1 LPRLPQKKRALA
13 DGVSPPAKYVQEHLL
28 RHTLLQVTKERFMP
42 YKPEHRRETRKRILH
57 SARKL
62 FNRKGF
68 AEVTIDAIMAEAG
81 LTRGGFYRH
90 FATKEELYSEAL
102 LQFTCRCP
110 PEKWQRKHVDPCAQ
124 GVALARML
132 VDAYLS
138 REHFQDRDGSCP
150 TVALP
155 SDVSRSN
162 AAVKRA
168 FAKVLD
174 MLVSVFVAN
183 LRGRDAREHGLAL
196 VSACVGAMVVARAV
210 DDPALADAFRRAAR
224 KHVLVSSGCG
234 EAIKRLSP
242 AAEAA
247 IGNWRRARP
256 ARE

>member
-1 LPRLPQKKRALA
+1 
-13 DGVSPPAKYVQEHLL
+13 
-28 RHTLLQVTKERFMP
+28 MP
-42 YKPEHRRETRKRILH
+42 YKPEHKQETRARILQ

-68 AEVTIDAIMAEAG
+68 ADATIDAIMAEAG

-102 LQFTCRCP
+102 LQFTCRSP

-124 GVALARML
+124 GIALARML

-138 REHFQDRDGSCP
+138 REHLLDRDGSCP

-155 SDVSRSN
+155 SDVSRSS

-168 FAKVLD
+168 FSKVLD
-174 MLVSVFVAN
+174 MLVSVFIAN
-183 LRGRDAREHGLAL
+183 LRGRDARERGLAL

-210 DDPALADAFRRAAR
+210 DDPALADAFRKAAR
-224 KHVLVSSGCG
+224 KHVLVSSGWG
-234 EAIKRLSP
+234 EQ
-242 AAEAA
+242 
-247 IGNWRRARP
+247 
-256 ARE
+256 